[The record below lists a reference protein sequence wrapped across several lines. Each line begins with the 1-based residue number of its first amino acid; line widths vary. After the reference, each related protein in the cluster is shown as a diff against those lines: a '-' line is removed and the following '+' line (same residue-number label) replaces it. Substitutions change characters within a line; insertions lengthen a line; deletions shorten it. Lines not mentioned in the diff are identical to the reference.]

1 MADIQPPYVFGE
13 ELDKR
18 ALEVAK
24 EYEEYKRKETQRRK
38 RVSQGKPS
46 RLKRQ
51 LISVLEK
58 LTAFLERT
66 Q

>member
-1 MADIQPPYVFGE
+1 MADIQPPYVFRE

-18 ALEVAK
+18 VLEVAK
-24 EYEEYKRKETQRRK
+24 EYEEYKRKEAERRK
-38 RVSQGKPS
+38 SVSQEKPS
-46 RLKRQ
+46 CLIRL